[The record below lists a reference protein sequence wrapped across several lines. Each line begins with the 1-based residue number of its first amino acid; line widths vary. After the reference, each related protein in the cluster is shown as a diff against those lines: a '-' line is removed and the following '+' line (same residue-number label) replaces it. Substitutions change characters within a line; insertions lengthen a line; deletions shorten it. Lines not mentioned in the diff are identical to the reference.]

1 MITKREYFKRNNYT
15 SLIVLFTIFTL
26 FSVITIT
33 KNYEYLVNRAVW
45 SVPIIFVAA
54 IVTIYFRGGAAYR
67 NYARN
72 FVKWCAARYKCFHF
86 VLFNKPRPS
95 FVRGSAFTLY
105 LSNGIVI
112 FNIMDGCSDN
122 LGRARSYF
130 IPHTSRTRIQIQAH
144 TRTFYGYPRYY
155 SNNTYLRA

>member
-1 MITKREYFKRNNYT
+1 MITKKEYFKRNNYT
-15 SLIVLFTIFTL
+15 SLIILFTIFTL

-72 FVKWCAARYKCFHF
+72 FVK
-86 VLFNKPRPS
+86 
-95 FVRGSAFTLY
+95 
-105 LSNGIVI
+105 
-112 FNIMDGCSDN
+112 
-122 LGRARSYF
+122 
-130 IPHTSRTRIQIQAH
+130 
-144 TRTFYGYPRYY
+144 
-155 SNNTYLRA
+155 